1 MGKNKLIVH
10 ACVLKFLMKWIMTS
24 FEVERKGENVKTIEL
39 TLNQFLY
46 SFNFQLFNMK
56 EHLRSQE

>member
-24 FEVERKGENVKTIEL
+24 FEVELKGENVKTIES
-39 TLNQFLY
+39 TLNRFLFL
-46 SFNFQLFNMK
+46 FNFQLFNMK
-56 EHLRSQE
+56 ERLKSRE